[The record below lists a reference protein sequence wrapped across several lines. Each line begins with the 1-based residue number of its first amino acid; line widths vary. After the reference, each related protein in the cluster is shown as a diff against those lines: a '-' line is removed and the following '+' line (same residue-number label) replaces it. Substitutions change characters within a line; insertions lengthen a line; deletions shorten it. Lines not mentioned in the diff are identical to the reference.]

1 MNGQLLVWRD
11 TCTLASAIPVK
22 VSDDF
27 FESTFDSQYF
37 CNDSRLAVFGPHLRE
52 YRHLFLRSV
61 YPNDGDTSHPNRDRR
76 HHLPTIQRLA
86 RGFDE
91 RVFVEPV
98 LITFL
103 AGSSFSILNPT
114 SNTISPDSPQSIFGV
129 NLVFTIGPYP
139 DGQTTSDDTPLAAI
153 FTPMAAGATVTFD
166 VPTAGSLFPF
176 PPRLTLNPSGYPAL
190 SGNGTFVLP
199 ISVTSTDITASQG
212 EQRSTHIR
220 PRFRPFPSPP
230 LLGSLLAG

>member
-1 MNGQLLVWRD
+1 
-11 TCTLASAIPVK
+11 
-22 VSDDF
+22 
-27 FESTFDSQYF
+27 
-37 CNDSRLAVFGPHLRE
+37 
-52 YRHLFLRSV
+52 
-61 YPNDGDTSHPNRDRR
+61 
-76 HHLPTIQRLA
+76 LPTIQRLA